1 MYKKKLL
8 IKKHY
13 SEHDGNQSCYDQ
25 IFVVVNSLG
34 MQVCKR
40 IHQTPSISPR
50 EHFQHQPSF
59 TLIPPFGFS
68 SMLSGCVEKRK
79 LVSPGFHPIPLE
91 IGAENNLCC
100 LLLDSDPAVITQ
112 LWFFMEVLG
121 LLVAV
126 WSSVYDMAPRL
137 DLHQHWL
144 VPSPPL
150 LLLLLF
156 NLLLLLLLH
165 CVLFQTTQVVMLSS

>member
-1 MYKKKLL
+1 MMETSHVTTKYF
-8 IKKHY
+8 
-13 SEHDGNQSCYDQ
+13 SCQ
-25 IFVVVNSLG
+25 LSRNA
-34 MQVCKR
+34 VCKR
-40 IHQTPSISPR
+40 IHQTPSISLR
-50 EHFQHQPSF
+50 EDFQHQPSF

-112 LWFFMEVLG
+112 LWFFMEVLA

-156 NLLLLLLLH
+156 NLLLLLLLLLH
-165 CVLFQTTQVVMLSS
+165 CVLFQTT

>member
-1 MYKKKLL
+1 MQENSPDALNIAPRRLSAPTIFYSDTSFCFQFNVVRLCGKKKT
-8 IKKHY
+8 
-13 SEHDGNQSCYDQ
+13 CVTR
-25 IFVVVNSLG
+25 F
-34 MQVCKR
+34 
-40 IHQTPSISPR
+40 SPN
-50 EHFQHQPSF
+50 
-59 TLIPPFGFS
+59 
-68 SMLSGCVEKRK
+68 
-79 LVSPGFHPIPLE
+79 PLE

-165 CVLFQTTQVVMLSS
+165 CDLFQTT

>member
-1 MYKKKLL
+1 
-8 IKKHY
+8 
-13 SEHDGNQSCYDQ
+13 
-25 IFVVVNSLG
+25 
-34 MQVCKR
+34 
-40 IHQTPSISPR
+40 
-50 EHFQHQPSF
+50 
-59 TLIPPFGFS
+59 
-68 SMLSGCVEKRK
+68 MLSGCVEKRK

-156 NLLLLLLLH
+156 NLLLLLLLLLH
-165 CVLFQTTQVVMLSS
+165 CVLFQTT